1 MSSLHMMEDYNQIN
15 DINPFQP
22 GEAPILPGLSNA
34 DVNYAAPERTEE
46 TPAQWEQQKQ
56 HPCVDGEVRLG
67 CHVRGGPK
75 HCQVKHRSSL
85 PAYDIEQG
93 RWSLSKAD
101 CSGKRLVGG
110 GSLMD
115 SLLIFVLLIVV
126 IFYLNRE

>member
-1 MSSLHMMEDYNQIN
+1 MMEDYNQIN

-34 DVNYAAPERTEE
+34 DVNFAMPERIDD
-46 TPAQWEQQKQ
+46 TPAQWEHQQQ

-75 HCQVKHRSSL
+75 HCQVKHRSAL
-85 PAYDIEQG
+85 PAYNIEQG
-93 RWSLSKAD
+93 RWTLSGAR

-110 GSLMD
+110 GSVMD
-115 SLLIFVLLIVV
+115 SLMIFALLIVV
-126 IFYLNRE
+126 IFYLNK